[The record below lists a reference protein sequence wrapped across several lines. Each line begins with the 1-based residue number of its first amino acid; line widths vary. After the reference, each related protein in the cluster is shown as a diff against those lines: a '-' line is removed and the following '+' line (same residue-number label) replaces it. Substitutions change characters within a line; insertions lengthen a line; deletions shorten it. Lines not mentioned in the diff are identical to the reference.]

1 MNHPKFT
8 LRKLSIGLV
17 SLGAGVALSGTL
29 YPQNTVTVYAETPVT
44 ESTTLE
50 KNEEIDNTSSITRPI
65 AVEDP
70 KVVQAN
76 ENKEGEAVDSSSTL
90 DLPKSDEET
99 TSPEALTNENA
110 SESEV
115 KVAENTSSSEEK
127 ATEKEERAV
136 QYVEKE
142 VDDYSTNVE
151 KPNETVSST
160 VDKTPKELFT
170 VSRTA
175 EVGQDGVVTVT
186 TQIVPK
192 EIDKGAEIV
201 VLVDTSKKMDVEA
214 KKTAKANIVEL
225 VKKMTE
231 PNDVYNSRNSV
242 RVIGFNRKLSE
253 AQEVTSAN
261 VETTVEKLFT
271 DAEQNYNWGVDMQGA
286 IHEARR
292 ILESE
297 KSGKRK
303 HIVLLS
309 QGEST
314 FSYDLTDDVK
324 AAPKYKKIDEDK
336 VVHTNPLLPW
346 PFTFDVTVRRAN
358 LLDDAKSLI
367 SFLNKVGITRFDKAL
382 DDVSTIAGITK
393 LIGIIAKDPLDYINL
408 VDVDSSQLE
417 EKNFNY
423 EKQIGEGYHFRSFYE
438 RKVEPLT
445 FRNQIVSKIKHNLT
459 TELKKAELPTN
470 TLSYIAEKL
479 GLTNTSEKAIDLF
492 ANSLVDYIFY
502 GRKNIFNN
510 HNLSAQA
517 EAKIATK
524 NGIHVYAVDVTKD
537 KAGEE
542 KNKNKFDEYLKKM
555 SGDDKKF
562 LSVDENVAE
571 KFKDALTKVTLVDTI
586 ENDAEV
592 IGKLSHPKAKLTTP
606 SSSSSWLTSW
616 FSSSKAT
623 ITWNL
628 DKEDLIKAYQTNK
641 PLSLTYQLKY
651 KGKKNSNSQKLVS
664 TEISHEINDK
674 VGKKVYSSLKVSL
687 SHKTKKVSV
696 PVPIEPQ
703 VPDKPI
709 DMPKI
714 ENETPKGTP
723 EIPRQTEP
731 NVPETTLPMQPE
743 LPKETGKTGNNVE
756 PESPKPI
763 EDSTDDS
770 ANKPDSTIPKA
781 TDNIIIPD
789 TSRPMKP
796 ESTDEIDH
804 AKNNVEPETP
814 KLIEKPIDDSANK
827 PKLATPKATDNII
840 IPNPTLPMKPE
851 TAEETEKLGNN
862 VKPESPKPIEDT
874 DSSAGTPKLDI
885 PKVTDTPDLSRPMK
899 PETAEETEKLGNNVE
914 PESPKPIEDT
924 DSSAGTPK
932 LDIPKVTDTPDLS
945 RPMKPET
952 AEETEKL
959 GNNVE
964 PESPKPIEDTD
975 SSAGTPKL
983 DIPKVTDT
991 PDLSRP
997 MKPESTEEID
1007 KAENSDT
1014 PDSSKTIKDS
1024 DNSAPISTIKDKVN
1038 AETVANQVELAMN
1051 QKSRLSE
1058 NMEKVSSVNRSNEK
1072 SDTLPSTGQADSPI
1086 YTLTALSLLVG
1097 AQVLYRTKRKQ
1108 ESK

>member
-1 MNHPKFT
+1 MNYPKFT

-297 KSGKRK
+297 NSGKRK

-314 FSYDLTDDVK
+314 FSYDLTD
-324 AAPKYKKIDEDK
+324 AAKTETKYKTINEDK

-393 LIGIIAKDPLDYINL
+393 LIEIIAKNPLEYIDL
-408 VDVDSSQLE
+408 ADIDSSKLE
-417 EKNFNY
+417 EKSFNY
-423 EKQIGEGYHFRSFYE
+423 DKQIGEGYHFRSFYE
-438 RKVEPLT
+438 RKLEPL
-445 FRNQIVSKIKHNLT
+445 RVREEVIKKIKDN
-459 TELKKAELPTN
+459 LKKELDKAALPTN
-470 TLSYIAEKL
+470 TLSYIGKKL

-537 KAGEE
+537 KVGEE

-606 SSSSSWLTSW
+606 SSSYWLTSW
-616 FSSSKAT
+616 FSSSKTT

-641 PLSLTYQLKY
+641 PLSLTYQLQLKD
-651 KGKKNSNSQKLVS
+651 KKKKDSQKLVS
-664 TEISHEINDK
+664 TEISHAVN
-674 VGKKVYSSLKVSL
+674 GKEGTKTRSSLIVTL
-687 SHKTKKVSV
+687 NHKTKKVLV

-709 DMPKI
+709 DMPKV

-723 EIPRQTEP
+723 EIPMQEKP
-731 NVPETTLPMQPE
+731 NVPEATQPMKPIENDGVDKPELDIPKATDNIITPDSTLPMQPE
-743 LPKETGKTGNNVE
+743 LPKETGKPGNNVE

-763 EDSTDDS
+763 EKPTDDS
-770 ANKPDSTIPKA
+770 ANKPD
-781 TDNIIIPD
+781 
-789 TSRPMKP
+789 
-796 ESTDEIDH
+796 STDEIDH

-862 VKPESPKPIEDT
+862 VKPESP
-874 DSSAGTPKLDI
+874 
-885 PKVTDTPDLSRPMK
+885 
-899 PETAEETEKLGNNVE
+899 
-914 PESPKPIEDT
+914 
-924 DSSAGTPK
+924 
-932 LDIPKVTDTPDLS
+932 
-945 RPMKPET
+945 
-952 AEETEKL
+952 
-959 GNNVE
+959 
-964 PESPKPIEDTD
+964 
-975 SSAGTPKL
+975 
-983 DIPKVTDT
+983 
-991 PDLSRP
+991 
-997 MKPESTEEID
+997 
-1007 KAENSDT
+1007 
-1014 PDSSKTIKDS
+1014 
-1024 DNSAPISTIKDKVN
+1024 
-1038 AETVANQVELAMN
+1038 
-1051 QKSRLSE
+1051 
-1058 NMEKVSSVNRSNEK
+1058 
-1072 SDTLPSTGQADSPI
+1072 
-1086 YTLTALSLLVG
+1086 
-1097 AQVLYRTKRKQ
+1097 
-1108 ESK
+1108 

>member
-542 KNKNKFDEYLKKM
+542 KNRNKFDEYLKKM

-606 SSSSSWLTSW
+606 SSSSSSWLTSW

-945 RPMKPET
+945 RPMKPE
-952 AEETEKL
+952 
-959 GNNVE
+959 
-964 PESPKPIEDTD
+964 
-975 SSAGTPKL
+975 
-983 DIPKVTDT
+983 
-991 PDLSRP
+991 
-997 MKPESTEEID
+997 STEEID

>member
-29 YPQNTVTVYAETPVT
+29 YPQNTVTVYAETP
-44 ESTTLE
+44 TLE
-50 KNEEIDNTSSITRPI
+50 KTAETDSTSLIMPT
-65 AVEDP
+65 AVVEDS
-70 KVVQAN
+70 KFVQAN
-76 ENKEGEAVDSSSTL
+76 ENKEVEVADSSSTS
-90 DLPKSDEET
+90 DLPKSNEET
-99 TSPEALTNENA
+99 TSPEALTNKNA

-127 ATEKEERAV
+127 ATEKEEPAV
-136 QYVEKE
+136 RYEEKE

-151 KPNETVSST
+151 KPTETVSST

-201 VLVDTSKKMDVEA
+201 VLVDTSKKMDEEA
-214 KKTAKANIVEL
+214 KKTAKDNIVKL
-225 VKKMTE
+225 VKEMTA
-231 PNDVYNSRNSV
+231 PTNDYNSRNSV

-261 VETTVEKLFT
+261 VETTIEKLFT

-297 KSGKRK
+297 KSRKRK

-314 FSYDLTDDVK
+314 FSYDLTD
-324 AAPKYKKIDEDK
+324 AAKTETKYKTINEDK

-358 LLDDAKSLI
+358 LLKDAKSLI
-367 SFLNKVGITRFDKAL
+367 EFLNKLGITRFNEAL
-382 DDVSTIAGITK
+382 DGVSTIAGLTD
-393 LIGIIAKDPLDYINL
+393 LIGKFFRNPLDYIDL
-408 VDVDSSQLE
+408 ADIDSSKLE
-417 EKNFNY
+417 EQKFNY

-438 RKVEPLT
+438 RKLDPLP
-445 FRNQIVSKIKHNLT
+445 FKDDIVKKIKHNLK
-459 TELKKAELPTN
+459 TELDKAALPTN
-470 TLSYIAEKL
+470 TFSYIGKKI

-502 GRKNIFNN
+502 GRKNVFYN

-517 EAKIATK
+517 EAKIATEK
-524 NGIHVYAVDVTKD
+524 GIHFYAVDVTKND
-537 KAGEE
+537 EQ
-542 KNKNKFDEYLKKM
+542 KNKFDDYLKKM
-555 SGDDKKF
+555 SGDKSEF
-562 LSVDENVAE
+562 LNIDENVAE
-571 KFKDALTKVTLVDTI
+571 KFKDVLTKVSLVDSL
-586 ENDAEV
+586 ENDVEF
-592 IGKLSHPKAKLTTP
+592 AKKP
-606 SSSSSWLTSW
+606 DSSKVKITNGASGLWSL
-616 FSSSKAT
+616 FSSSKTT

-628 DKEDLIKAYQTNK
+628 DKEDLIKAYQTNQ
-641 PLSLTYQLKY
+641 PLSLTYQIQVKDD
-651 KGKKNSNSQKLVS
+651 KKKKTQKLMS
-664 TEISHEINDK
+664 TEISHAVN
-674 VGKKVYSSLKVSL
+674 GKEGTKTRSSLIVTL
-687 SHKTKKVSV
+687 NHETKKVLV
-696 PVPIEPQ
+696 PVSSEPKDT
-703 VPDKPI
+703 DKVVDKSTGISKVENMTPMVTPE
-709 DMPKI
+709 MPK
-714 ENETPKGTP
+714 
-723 EIPRQTEP
+723 QTEP
-731 NVPETTLPMQPE
+731 NVPDSTLPMQPE

-756 PESPKPI
+756 TESPKPIENSTDDSANKPDSTTPKTTDNIIIPNSTLPMKPETAEETEKTEINVEPASPKSIEKTTDDSANKSDSTIPKATDNIIIPNPTLPMKPDSTEETEKPGNNVEPESPKII

-781 TDNIIIPD
+781 TDNIIIPNS
-789 TSRPMKP
+789 TFPMKP
-796 ESTDEIDH
+796 ESPKEIG
-804 AKNNVEPETP
+804 
-814 KLIEKPIDDSANK
+814 
-827 PKLATPKATDNII
+827 
-840 IPNPTLPMKPE
+840 
-851 TAEETEKLGNN
+851 ETENS

-874 DSSAGTPKLDI
+874 DSSAGTQKLDI
-885 PKVTDTPDLSRPMK
+885 PKVM
-899 PETAEETEKLGNNVE
+899 
-914 PESPKPIEDT
+914 
-924 DSSAGTPK
+924 
-932 LDIPKVTDTPDLS
+932 
-945 RPMKPET
+945 
-952 AEETEKL
+952 
-959 GNNVE
+959 
-964 PESPKPIEDTD
+964 
-975 SSAGTPKL
+975 
-983 DIPKVTDT
+983 DT

-997 MKPESTEEID
+997 MKPESTEEIG

-1051 QKSRLSE
+1051 QKSRLSD
-1058 NMEKVSSVNRSNEK
+1058 NVEKVSSVNRSTEK
-1072 SDTLPSTGQADSPI
+1072 SRTLPSTGQADSPI
-1086 YTLTALSLLVG
+1086 YTLTSLSLLVG

>member
-1 MNHPKFT
+1 M
-8 LRKLSIGLV
+8 
-17 SLGAGVALSGTL
+17 
-29 YPQNTVTVYAETPVT
+29 
-44 ESTTLE
+44 
-50 KNEEIDNTSSITRPI
+50 

-297 KSGKRK
+297 NSGKRK

-314 FSYDLTDDVK
+314 FSYDLTD
-324 AAPKYKKIDEDK
+324 AAKTETKYKTINEDK

-393 LIGIIAKDPLDYINL
+393 LIEIIAKNPLEYIDL
-408 VDVDSSQLE
+408 ADIDSSKLE
-417 EKNFNY
+417 EKSFNY
-423 EKQIGEGYHFRSFYE
+423 DKQIGEGYHFRSFYE
-438 RKVEPLT
+438 RKLEPL
-445 FRNQIVSKIKHNLT
+445 RVREEVIKKIKDN
-459 TELKKAELPTN
+459 LKKELDKAALPTN
-470 TLSYIAEKL
+470 TLSYIGKKL

-492 ANSLVDYIFY
+492 ATSLVDYIFY

-517 EAKIATK
+517 EAKIATEK
-524 NGIHVYAVDVTKD
+524 GIHFYAVDVTKND
-537 KAGEE
+537 EQ
-542 KNKNKFDEYLKKM
+542 KNKFDEYLKKM

-571 KFKDALTKVTLVDTI
+571 KFKDVLTKVTLVDTI

-606 SSSSSWLTSW
+606 SSSSSFWPISW

-641 PLSLTYQLKY
+641 PLSLTYQLQLKD
-651 KGKKNSNSQKLVS
+651 KKKKDSQKLVS
-664 TEISHEINDK
+664 TEISHAVN
-674 VGKKVYSSLKVSL
+674 GKEGTKTRSSLIVTL
-687 SHKTKKVSV
+687 NHETKKVLV
-696 PVPIEPQ
+696 PVPIEPKDT
-703 VPDKPI
+703 DKVVDKSTGISKVENMTPMVTPE
-709 DMPKI
+709 MPK
-714 ENETPKGTP
+714 
-723 EIPRQTEP
+723 QTEP
-731 NVPETTLPMQPE
+731 NVPEATQPMKPIENDGVDKPELDIPKATDNIITPDSTLPMQPE
-743 LPKETGKTGNNVE
+743 SPKETGKPGKNVE

-945 RPMKPET
+945 RPMKPE
-952 AEETEKL
+952 
-959 GNNVE
+959 
-964 PESPKPIEDTD
+964 
-975 SSAGTPKL
+975 
-983 DIPKVTDT
+983 
-991 PDLSRP
+991 
-997 MKPESTEEID
+997 STEEID

>member
-44 ESTTLE
+44 ESTTVE

-142 VDDYSTNVE
+142 VDDYSTKVE
-151 KPNETVSST
+151 KPTETVAST
-160 VDKTPKELFT
+160 VDKTSKDLFT

-201 VLVDTSKKMDVEA
+201 VLVDTSKKMDAEA

-297 KSGKRK
+297 NSGKRK

-314 FSYDLTDDVK
+314 FSYDLTD
-324 AAPKYKKIDEDK
+324 AAKTETKYKTINEDK

-358 LLDDAKSLI
+358 LLKDAKSLI
-367 SFLNKVGITRFDKAL
+367 EFLNKLGITRFNEAL
-382 DDVSTIAGITK
+382 DGVSTVAGLTDF
-393 LIGIIAKDPLDYINL
+393 IGKFFRNPLDYIDL
-408 VDVDSSQLE
+408 ADIDSSKLE
-417 EKNFNY
+417 EQKFNY

-438 RKVEPLT
+438 RKLDPLP
-445 FRNQIVSKIKHNLT
+445 FKDAIVKKIKYN
-459 TELKKAELPTN
+459 LKKELDKAALPTN
-470 TLSYIAEKL
+470 TLSYIGKKI

-502 GRKNIFNN
+502 GRKNVFYN

-517 EAKIATK
+517 EAKIATEK
-524 NGIHVYAVDVTKD
+524 GIHFYAVDVTKD

-542 KNKNKFDEYLKKM
+542 KNKFDDYLKKM
-555 SGDDKKF
+555 SGDKGEF
-562 LSVDENVAE
+562 LNIDENVAE
-571 KFKDALTKVTLVDTI
+571 KFKDVLTKVSLVDSL
-586 ENDAEV
+586 ENDVEF
-592 IGKLSHPKAKLTTP
+592 AKKP
-606 SSSSSWLTSW
+606 D
-616 FSSSKAT
+616 SSKVKITNGTSSLLWSFFSNSKTT

-641 PLSLTYQLKY
+641 PLSLTYQLQH
-651 KGKKNSNSQKLVS
+651 KKNKKNKDSQELVR
-664 TEISHEINDK
+664 TEVRYSLNNDREK
-674 VGKKVYSSLKVSL
+674 TAKYSSLKVSL
-687 SHKTKKVSV
+687 NHKTKKVLV
-696 PVPIEPQ
+696 PVPIEPKDT
-703 VPDKPI
+703 DKVVGKSTGI
-709 DMPKI
+709 SKV
-714 ENETPKGTP
+714 ENMTPMVTP
-723 EIPRQTEP
+723 EIPKQTEP
-731 NVPETTLPMQPE
+731 NVPDSTLPMQPE

-756 PESPKPI
+756 TESPKPIENSTDDSANKPDSTTPKTTDNIIIPNSTLPMKPETAEETEKTETNVETESPKSIEKTTDDSANKSDSTEETEKPGNNVEPESPKII

-781 TDNIIIPD
+781 TDNIIIPNS
-789 TSRPMKP
+789 TFPMKP
-796 ESTDEIDH
+796 ESPEEIG
-804 AKNNVEPETP
+804 K
-814 KLIEKPIDDSANK
+814 
-827 PKLATPKATDNII
+827 
-840 IPNPTLPMKPE
+840 
-851 TAEETEKLGNN
+851 TENS

-874 DSSAGTPKLDI
+874 DSSAGTQKLDI
-885 PKVTDTPDLSRPMK
+885 PKVM
-899 PETAEETEKLGNNVE
+899 
-914 PESPKPIEDT
+914 
-924 DSSAGTPK
+924 
-932 LDIPKVTDTPDLS
+932 
-945 RPMKPET
+945 
-952 AEETEKL
+952 
-959 GNNVE
+959 
-964 PESPKPIEDTD
+964 
-975 SSAGTPKL
+975 
-983 DIPKVTDT
+983 DT

-997 MKPESTEEID
+997 MKPESTEEIG

-1051 QKSRLSE
+1051 QKSRLSD
-1058 NMEKVSSVNRSNEK
+1058 NVEKVSSVNRSTEK
-1072 SDTLPSTGQADSPI
+1072 SNSLPSTGQADSPI

>member
-29 YPQNTVTVYAETPVT
+29 YPQNTVTVYAETP
-44 ESTTLE
+44 TLE
-50 KNEEIDNTSSITRPI
+50 KTAETDSTSPI
-65 AVEDP
+65 MPTAAAEDP
-70 KVVQAN
+70 EVAQAN
-76 ENKEGEAVDSSSTL
+76 ENKEVEVADSSSTL
-90 DLPKSDEET
+90 DLPKSNEET

-127 ATEKEERAV
+127 ATEKEEPAV

-142 VDDYSTNVE
+142 VDDYSTKVE
-151 KPNETVSST
+151 KPTETVASI
-160 VDKTPKELFT
+160 VDKTSKELFT

-175 EVGQDGVVTVT
+175 EVDQEGVVTVT

-201 VLVDTSKKMDVEA
+201 VLVDTSKKMDEEA
-214 KKTAKANIVEL
+214 KRTAKDNIVKL
-225 VKKMTE
+225 VEKMTN
-231 PNDVYNSRNSV
+231 PDDVYNSRNSV

-253 AQEVTSAN
+253 AQEVTSTN
-261 VETTVEKLFT
+261 VAAMIEKLFT

-297 KSGKRK
+297 NSGKRK

-314 FSYDLTDDVK
+314 FSYDLSDDVK
-324 AAPKYKKIDEDK
+324 SKPTYKTIEENK

-358 LLDDAKSLI
+358 LLKDAKSLI
-367 SFLNKVGITRFDKAL
+367 DFLDKIGIKQFNKALEGTSAIEGITDFLGKF
-382 DDVSTIAGITK
+382 IK
-393 LIGIIAKDPLDYINL
+393 NPLEYIDL
-408 VDVDSSQLE
+408 ADIDSSKLE
-417 EKNFNY
+417 EKSFNY
-423 EKQIGEGYHFRSFYE
+423 DKQIGEGYHFRSFYE
-438 RKVEPLT
+438 RKLEPL
-445 FRNQIVSKIKHNLT
+445 RVREEVIKKIKDN
-459 TELKKAELPTN
+459 LKKELDKAALPTN
-470 TLSYIAEKL
+470 TLSYIGKKL

-492 ANSLVDYIFY
+492 ATSLVDYIFY

-517 EAKIATK
+517 EAKIATEK
-524 NGIHVYAVDVTKD
+524 GIHFYAVDVTKD

-542 KNKNKFDEYLKKM
+542 KNKFDDYLKKM
-555 SGDDKKF
+555 SGDKGAF

-571 KFKDALTKVTLVDTI
+571 KFKDVLTTVTLVDTI
-586 ENDAEV
+586 ENDVEI
-592 IGKLSHPKAKLTTP
+592 IGGLNHPKAKLTTP
-606 SSSSSWLTSW
+606 SSSYW
-616 FSSSKAT
+616 FSSLFFSSKKT
-623 ITWNL
+623 ITL
-628 DKEDLIKAYQTNK
+628 DLNKADLIKAYQTNE
-641 PLSLTYQLKY
+641 PISLTYQLKY
-651 KGKKNSNSQKLVS
+651 KSKKNSNSQKLVS
-664 TEISHEINDK
+664 TEISHAVN
-674 VGKKVYSSLKVSL
+674 GKEGTKTRSSLIVTL
-687 SHKTKKVSV
+687 NHKTKKVLV

-709 DMPKI
+709 DMPKV

-723 EIPRQTEP
+723 ETPMQEKP
-731 NVPETTLPMQPE
+731 NVPEATQPMKPIENDGVDKPELDIPKATDNIITPDSTLPMQPE
-743 LPKETGKTGNNVE
+743 SPKETGKPGNNVE

-763 EDSTDDS
+763 EKPTDDS
-770 ANKPDSTIPKA
+770 ANKPDST
-781 TDNIIIPD
+781 
-789 TSRPMKP
+789 
-796 ESTDEIDH
+796 DEINH
-804 AKNNVEPETP
+804 AKNNVEPESP

-862 VKPESPKPIEDT
+862 VK
-874 DSSAGTPKLDI
+874 
-885 PKVTDTPDLSRPMK
+885 
-899 PETAEETEKLGNNVE
+899 

>member
-1 MNHPKFT
+1 M
-8 LRKLSIGLV
+8 
-17 SLGAGVALSGTL
+17 
-29 YPQNTVTVYAETPVT
+29 
-44 ESTTLE
+44 
-50 KNEEIDNTSSITRPI
+50 
-65 AVEDP
+65 
-70 KVVQAN
+70 
-76 ENKEGEAVDSSSTL
+76 
-90 DLPKSDEET
+90 
-99 TSPEALTNENA
+99 
-110 SESEV
+110 

-127 ATEKEERAV
+127 ATEKEEPAV

-142 VDDYSTNVE
+142 VDDYSTKVE
-151 KPNETVSST
+151 KPTETVASI
-160 VDKTPKELFT
+160 VDKTSKELFT

-175 EVGQDGVVTVT
+175 EVDQEGVVTVT

-201 VLVDTSKKMDVEA
+201 VLVDTSKKMDEEA
-214 KKTAKANIVEL
+214 KRTAKDNIVKL
-225 VKKMTE
+225 VEKMTN
-231 PNDVYNSRNSV
+231 PDDVYNSRNSV

-253 AQEVTSAN
+253 AQEVTSTN
-261 VETTVEKLFT
+261 VAAMIEKLFT

-297 KSGKRK
+297 NSGKRK

-314 FSYDLTDDVK
+314 FSYDLSDDVK
-324 AAPKYKKIDEDK
+324 SKPTYKTIEENK

-358 LLDDAKSLI
+358 LLKDAKSLI
-367 SFLNKVGITRFDKAL
+367 DFLDKIGIKQFNKALEGTSAIEGITDFLGKF
-382 DDVSTIAGITK
+382 IK
-393 LIGIIAKDPLDYINL
+393 NPLEYIDL
-408 VDVDSSQLE
+408 ADIDSSKLE
-417 EKNFNY
+417 EKSFNY
-423 EKQIGEGYHFRSFYE
+423 DKQIGEGYHFRSFYE
-438 RKVEPLT
+438 RKLEPL
-445 FRNQIVSKIKHNLT
+445 RVREEVIKKIKDN
-459 TELKKAELPTN
+459 LKKELDKAALPTN
-470 TLSYIAEKL
+470 TLSYIGKKL

-492 ANSLVDYIFY
+492 ATSLVDYIFY

-517 EAKIATK
+517 EAKIATEK
-524 NGIHVYAVDVTKD
+524 GIHFYAVDVTKD

-542 KNKNKFDEYLKKM
+542 KNKFDDYLKKM
-555 SGDDKKF
+555 SGDKGAF

-571 KFKDALTKVTLVDTI
+571 KFKDVLTKVSLVDSL
-586 ENDAEV
+586 ENDVEF
-592 IGKLSHPKAKLTTP
+592 AKKP
-606 SSSSSWLTSW
+606 DSSKVKITNGASGLWSL
-616 FSSSKAT
+616 FSSSKTT

-641 PLSLTYQLKY
+641 PLSLTYQLQLKD
-651 KGKKNSNSQKLVS
+651 KKKKDSQKLVS
-664 TEISHEINDK
+664 TEISHAVNGNEGTK
-674 VGKKVYSSLKVSL
+674 TRSSLIVTL
-687 SHKTKKVSV
+687 NHKTKKVLV

-709 DMPKI
+709 DMPKV

-723 EIPRQTEP
+723 ETPMQEKP
-731 NVPETTLPMQPE
+731 NVPEATQPMKPIENDGVDKPELDIPKATDNIITPDSTLPMQPE
-743 LPKETGKTGNNVE
+743 LPKETGKPGNNVE

-763 EDSTDDS
+763 EKPTDDS
-770 ANKPDSTIPKA
+770 ANKPD
-781 TDNIIIPD
+781 
-789 TSRPMKP
+789 
-796 ESTDEIDH
+796 STDEIDH

-862 VKPESPKPIEDT
+862 VK
-874 DSSAGTPKLDI
+874 
-885 PKVTDTPDLSRPMK
+885 
-899 PETAEETEKLGNNVE
+899 

-1072 SDTLPSTGQADSPI
+1072 SHTLPSTGQADSPI

-1108 ESK
+1108 ESE

>member
-29 YPQNTVTVYAETPVT
+29 YPQNTVTVYAETP
-44 ESTTLE
+44 TLE
-50 KNEEIDNTSSITRPI
+50 KTAETDSASPI
-65 AVEDP
+65 MPTAAAEDA

-76 ENKEGEAVDSSSTL
+76 ENKEGEVVDSSSISA
-90 DLPKSDEET
+90 LPKSNAESA
-99 TSPEALTNENA
+99 SPEALTNENA
-110 SESEV
+110 SEPTGQ
-115 KVAENTSSSEEK
+115 VAENTSSSEGK
-127 ATEKEERAV
+127 ATEKEEPAV

-201 VLVDTSKKMDVEA
+201 VLVDTSKKMDGDA
-214 KKTAKANIVEL
+214 KKAAKDNIVEL

-261 VETTVEKLFT
+261 VETTIEKLFT

-297 KSGKRK
+297 NSGKRK

-314 FSYDLTDDVK
+314 FSYDLTD
-324 AAPKYKKIDEDK
+324 AAKTETKYKTINEDK

-358 LLDDAKSLI
+358 LLKDAKSLI
-367 SFLNKVGITRFDKAL
+367 EFLNKLGITRFNEAL
-382 DDVSTIAGITK
+382 DGVSTIAGLTD
-393 LIGIIAKDPLDYINL
+393 LIGKFFRNPLDYIDL
-408 VDVDSSQLE
+408 ADIDSSKLE
-417 EKNFNY
+417 EQKFNY

-438 RKVEPLT
+438 RKLDPLP
-445 FRNQIVSKIKHNLT
+445 FKDDIVKKIKHNLK
-459 TELKKAELPTN
+459 TELDKAALPTN
-470 TLSYIAEKL
+470 TFSYIGKKI

-502 GRKNIFNN
+502 GRKNVFYN

-517 EAKIATK
+517 EAKIATEK
-524 NGIHVYAVDVTKD
+524 GIHFYAVDV
-537 KAGEE
+537 A
-542 KNKNKFDEYLKKM
+542 KNDEQKNKFDDYLKKM
-555 SGDDKKF
+555 SGDKGEF
-562 LSVDENVAE
+562 LNIDENVAE
-571 KFKDALTKVTLVDTI
+571 KFKDVLTKVTLVDTI
-586 ENDAEV
+586 ENDVEI
-592 IGKLSHPKAKLTTP
+592 IGGLNHPKAKLTTP
-606 SSSSSWLTSW
+606 SSSSWFSLL
-616 FSSSKAT
+616 FSSSKKT
-623 ITWNL
+623 ITL
-628 DKEDLIKAYQTNK
+628 DLNKADLIKAYQTNE
-641 PLSLTYQLKY
+641 PISLTYQLKY

-664 TEISHEINDK
+664 TEISHTINDK
-674 VGKKVYSSLKVSL
+674 NKEKKYSSKITLN
-687 SHKTKKVSV
+687 HETKKVLV
-696 PVPIEPQ
+696 PVSSEPKDT
-703 VPDKPI
+703 DKVVDKSTGISKVENMTPMVTPE
-709 DMPKI
+709 MPK
-714 ENETPKGTP
+714 
-723 EIPRQTEP
+723 QTEP
-731 NVPETTLPMQPE
+731 NVPDSTLPMQPE

-756 PESPKPI
+756 TESPKPI
-763 EDSTDDS
+763 ENSTDDS
-770 ANKPDSTIPKA
+770 ANKPDSTI
-781 TDNIIIPD
+781 
-789 TSRPMKP
+789 
-796 ESTDEIDH
+796 
-804 AKNNVEPETP
+804 
-814 KLIEKPIDDSANK
+814 
-827 PKLATPKATDNII
+827 PKATDNII

-851 TAEETEKLGNN
+851 TAEETEKPGNNVEAESPKIIEDSTDDSANKPELATPKTTDNIIIPNSTFPMKPESTEEIGETENN
-862 VKPESPKPIEDT
+862 VKPELSKPIEDT
-874 DSSAGTPKLDI
+874 DSSAGTQKLDI
-885 PKVTDTPDLSRPMK
+885 PKVM
-899 PETAEETEKLGNNVE
+899 
-914 PESPKPIEDT
+914 
-924 DSSAGTPK
+924 
-932 LDIPKVTDTPDLS
+932 
-945 RPMKPET
+945 
-952 AEETEKL
+952 
-959 GNNVE
+959 
-964 PESPKPIEDTD
+964 
-975 SSAGTPKL
+975 
-983 DIPKVTDT
+983 DT

-997 MKPESTEEID
+997 MKPESTEEIG

-1024 DNSAPISTIKDKVN
+1024 DSSAPISTIKDKVN

-1058 NMEKVSSVNRSNEK
+1058 NVEKVSSANRSNEK
-1072 SDTLPSTGQADSPI
+1072 SNSLPSTGQAGSPI

>member
-1 MNHPKFT
+1 MPT
-8 LRKLSIGLV
+8 
-17 SLGAGVALSGTL
+17 AA
-29 YPQNTVTVYAETPVT
+29 A
-44 ESTTLE
+44 
-50 KNEEIDNTSSITRPI
+50 
-65 AVEDP
+65 EDP
-70 KVVQAN
+70 EVAQAN

-606 SSSSSWLTSW
+606 SSSSWLTSW

-862 VKPESPKPIEDT
+862 VKPESPKPIEKPID
-874 DSSAGTPKLDI
+874 DSANKPKLATPKATDNIII
-885 PKVTDTPDLSRPMK
+885 PNPTLPMK
-899 PETAEETEKLGNNVE
+899 PETAEEPEKLGNNVK

-1058 NMEKVSSVNRSNEK
+1058 NMEKVSSVNRSNKK

>member
-1 MNHPKFT
+1 M
-8 LRKLSIGLV
+8 
-17 SLGAGVALSGTL
+17 
-29 YPQNTVTVYAETPVT
+29 
-44 ESTTLE
+44 
-50 KNEEIDNTSSITRPI
+50 
-65 AVEDP
+65 
-70 KVVQAN
+70 
-76 ENKEGEAVDSSSTL
+76 
-90 DLPKSDEET
+90 
-99 TSPEALTNENA
+99 
-110 SESEV
+110 

-127 ATEKEERAV
+127 ATEKEEPAV

-142 VDDYSTNVE
+142 VDDYSTKVE
-151 KPNETVSST
+151 KPTETVASI
-160 VDKTPKELFT
+160 VDKTSKELFT

-175 EVGQDGVVTVT
+175 EVDQEGVVTVT

-201 VLVDTSKKMDVEA
+201 VLVDTSKKMDEEA
-214 KKTAKANIVEL
+214 KRAAKDNIVKL
-225 VKKMTE
+225 VEKMTN
-231 PNDVYNSRNSV
+231 PDDVYNSRNSV

-253 AQEVTSAN
+253 AQEVTSTN
-261 VETTVEKLFT
+261 VAAMIEKLFT

-314 FSYDLTDDVK
+314 FSYDLSDDVK
-324 AAPKYKKIDEDK
+324 SKPTYKTIEENK

-358 LLDDAKSLI
+358 LLKDAKSLI
-367 SFLNKVGITRFDKAL
+367 DFLDKIGIKQFNKALEGTSAIEGITDLLGKFIKN
-382 DDVSTIAGITK
+382 
-393 LIGIIAKDPLDYINL
+393 PLEYIDL
-408 VDVDSSQLE
+408 ADIDSSKLE
-417 EKNFNY
+417 EKSFNY
-423 EKQIGEGYHFRSFYE
+423 DKQIGEGYHFRSFYE
-438 RKVEPLT
+438 RKLEPL
-445 FRNQIVSKIKHNLT
+445 RVREEVIKKIKDN
-459 TELKKAELPTN
+459 LKKELDKAALPTN
-470 TLSYIAEKL
+470 TLSYIGKKL

-492 ANSLVDYIFY
+492 ATSLVDYIFY

-517 EAKIATK
+517 EAKIATEK
-524 NGIHVYAVDVTKD
+524 GIHFYAVDVTKD

-542 KNKNKFDEYLKKM
+542 KNKFDDYLKKM
-555 SGDDKKF
+555 SGDKGAF

-571 KFKDALTKVTLVDTI
+571 KFKDVLTKVTLVDTLKNDVELVKKP
-586 ENDAEV
+586 EN
-592 IGKLSHPKAKLTTP
+592 PKVTVANTYSL
-606 SSSSSWLTSW
+606 
-616 FSSSKAT
+616 FSLFSNPDKT
-623 ITWNL
+623 ITWRL
-628 DKEDLIKAYQTNK
+628 DKDELMNAYRTNK
-641 PLSLTYQLKY
+641 PLSLTYQLQH
-651 KGKKNSNSQKLVS
+651 KKNKKNKKNKGSQELVR
-664 TEISHEINDK
+664 TEVRYSLNNDREK
-674 VGKKVYSSLKVSL
+674 TEKYSSLKVSL
-687 SHKTKKVSV
+687 NHETKKVLV
-696 PVPIEPQ
+696 PVPIEPKDT
-703 VPDKPI
+703 DKVVDKSTGISKVENMTPMVTPE
-709 DMPKI
+709 MPK
-714 ENETPKGTP
+714 
-723 EIPRQTEP
+723 QTEP

-945 RPMKPET
+945 RPMKPE
-952 AEETEKL
+952 
-959 GNNVE
+959 
-964 PESPKPIEDTD
+964 
-975 SSAGTPKL
+975 
-983 DIPKVTDT
+983 
-991 PDLSRP
+991 
-997 MKPESTEEID
+997 STEEID

>member
-1 MNHPKFT
+1 M
-8 LRKLSIGLV
+8 
-17 SLGAGVALSGTL
+17 
-29 YPQNTVTVYAETPVT
+29 AE
-44 ESTTLE
+44 
-50 KNEEIDNTSSITRPI
+50 
-65 AVEDP
+65 
-70 KVVQAN
+70 
-76 ENKEGEAVDSSSTL
+76 SSSTS
-90 DLPKSDEET
+90 DLPKSNAESA
-99 TSPEALTNENA
+99 SPEALTNENA
-110 SESEV
+110 SEPTGQ
-115 KVAENTSSSEEK
+115 VAENTSSSEGK
-127 ATEKEERAV
+127 ATEKEEPAV

-201 VLVDTSKKMDVEA
+201 VLVDTSKKMDEEA
-214 KKTAKANIVEL
+214 KKTAKDNIIKLVE
-225 VKKMTE
+225 KMTD
-231 PNDVYNSRNSV
+231 PTNDHNSRNSV

-253 AQEVTSAN
+253 SKEVNKTN
-261 VETTVEKLFT
+261 VKDTIDNLFSN
-271 DAEQNYNWGVDMQGA
+271 AEQNYNWGVDMQGA

-314 FSYDLTDDVK
+314 FSYDLTD
-324 AAPKYKKIDEDK
+324 AAKTETKYKTINEDK

-358 LLDDAKSLI
+358 LLDDAQSLI
-367 SFLNKVGITRFDKAL
+367 NFLDKIGITRFNKAL
-382 DDVSTIAGITK
+382 DGVSTVAGLTK
-393 LIGIIAKDPLDYINL
+393 ILGAFVKNPLDYIDL
-408 VDVDSSQLE
+408 ADVDSSKLG

-423 EKQIGEGYHFRSFYE
+423 DKQIGEGYHFRSFYE
-438 RKVEPLT
+438 RKLEPLT
-445 FRNQIVSKIKHNLT
+445 FRDQIVQKIKHNLK
-459 TELKKAELPTN
+459 TELDKAKLPTN
-470 TLSYIAEKL
+470 TLSYIGKKL

-502 GRKNIFNN
+502 GRKNVFYN

-517 EAKIATK
+517 EAKIATEK
-524 NGIHVYAVDVTKD
+524 GIHFYAVDVTKND
-537 KAGEE
+537 EQ
-542 KNKNKFDEYLKKM
+542 KNKFDDYLKKM
-555 SGDDKKF
+555 SGDKGEF
-562 LSVDENVAE
+562 LNIDENVAE
-571 KFKDALTKVTLVDTI
+571 KFKDVLTKVSLVDSL
-586 ENDAEV
+586 ENDVEF
-592 IGKLSHPKAKLTTP
+592 AKKP
-606 SSSSSWLTSW
+606 D
-616 FSSSKAT
+616 SSKVKITNGTSGSLWSFFSNSKTT

-641 PLSLTYQLKY
+641 PLSLTYQLQH
-651 KGKKNSNSQKLVS
+651 KKNKKNKDSQELVR
-664 TEISHEINDK
+664 TEVRYSLNNDREK
-674 VGKKVYSSLKVSL
+674 TAKYSSLKVSL
-687 SHKTKKVSV
+687 NHKTKKVLV
-696 PVPIEPQ
+696 PVPIEPKDT
-703 VPDKPI
+703 DKVVDKSTGI
-709 DMPKI
+709 SKV
-714 ENETPKGTP
+714 ENMTPMVTP
-723 EIPRQTEP
+723 EIPKQTEP
-731 NVPETTLPMQPE
+731 NVPDSTLPMQPE
-743 LPKETGKTGNNVE
+743 LPKETGKPGNNVE
-756 PESPKPI
+756 TESPKII

-781 TDNIIIPD
+781 TDNIIIPNP
-789 TSRPMKP
+789 TLPMKP
-796 ESTDEIDH
+796 DSTEETE
-804 AKNNVEPETP
+804 KPGNNVETESP
-814 KLIEKPIDDSANK
+814 KIIEDSTDDSANK
-827 PKLATPKATDNII
+827 PDSTIPKATDNII
-840 IPNPTLPMKPE
+840 IPNSTFPMKPE
-851 TAEETEKLGNN
+851 SPEEIGKTENS

-874 DSSAGTPKLDI
+874 DSSAGTQKLDI
-885 PKVTDTPDLSRPMK
+885 PKVM
-899 PETAEETEKLGNNVE
+899 
-914 PESPKPIEDT
+914 
-924 DSSAGTPK
+924 
-932 LDIPKVTDTPDLS
+932 
-945 RPMKPET
+945 
-952 AEETEKL
+952 
-959 GNNVE
+959 
-964 PESPKPIEDTD
+964 
-975 SSAGTPKL
+975 
-983 DIPKVTDT
+983 DT

-997 MKPESTEEID
+997 MKPESTEEIG

-1072 SDTLPSTGQADSPI
+1072 SRTLPSTGQADSPI

>member
-1 MNHPKFT
+1 
-8 LRKLSIGLV
+8 
-17 SLGAGVALSGTL
+17 
-29 YPQNTVTVYAETPVT
+29 
-44 ESTTLE
+44 
-50 KNEEIDNTSSITRPI
+50 
-65 AVEDP
+65 
-70 KVVQAN
+70 
-76 ENKEGEAVDSSSTL
+76 
-90 DLPKSDEET
+90 
-99 TSPEALTNENA
+99 
-110 SESEV
+110 
-115 KVAENTSSSEEK
+115 
-127 ATEKEERAV
+127 
-136 QYVEKE
+136 
-142 VDDYSTNVE
+142 
-151 KPNETVSST
+151 
-160 VDKTPKELFT
+160 
-170 VSRTA
+170 
-175 EVGQDGVVTVT
+175 
-186 TQIVPK
+186 
-192 EIDKGAEIV
+192 
-201 VLVDTSKKMDVEA
+201 
-214 KKTAKANIVEL
+214 
-225 VKKMTE
+225 
-231 PNDVYNSRNSV
+231 
-242 RVIGFNRKLSE
+242 
-253 AQEVTSAN
+253 
-261 VETTVEKLFT
+261 
-271 DAEQNYNWGVDMQGA
+271 MQGA

-297 KSGKRK
+297 NSGKRK

-314 FSYDLTDDVK
+314 FSYDLSDDVK
-324 AAPKYKKIDEDK
+324 SKPTYKTIEENK

-423 EKQIGEGYHFRSFYE
+423 EKQIGEGYHFCSFYE

-571 KFKDALTKVTLVDTI
+571 KFKDVLTKVTLVDTLEDNVEI
-586 ENDAEV
+586 VKEPKDPKVSIKKNSSTFW
-592 IGKLSHPKAKLTTP
+592 LSWIT
-606 SSSSSWLTSW
+606 
-616 FSSSKAT
+616 SSKTT

-628 DKEDLIKAYQTNK
+628 DKEDLIKVYQTNQ
-641 PLSLTYQLKY
+641 PLSLTYQLQLKD
-651 KGKKNSNSQKLVS
+651 KKKKDSQKLVS

-687 SHKTKKVSV
+687 NHKTKKVSV

-709 DMPKI
+709 DMPKV

-723 EIPRQTEP
+723 ETPMQEKP
-731 NVPETTLPMQPE
+731 NVPEATLPMQPE
-743 LPKETGKTGNNVE
+743 SPKETGKPGNNVE
-756 PESPKPI
+756 PESLKPI

-789 TSRPMKP
+789 TSRPMQP
-796 ESTDEIDH
+796 ESTDEIDY
-804 AKNNVEPETP
+804 AKNNVEPESP
-814 KLIEKPIDDSANK
+814 KL
-827 PKLATPKATDNII
+827 
-840 IPNPTLPMKPE
+840 
-851 TAEETEKLGNN
+851 
-862 VKPESPKPIEDT
+862 IEDT
-874 DSSAGTPKLDI
+874 DSSAGTQ
-885 PKVTDTPDLSRPMK
+885 
-899 PETAEETEKLGNNVE
+899 
-914 PESPKPIEDT
+914 
-924 DSSAGTPK
+924 
-932 LDIPKVTDTPDLS
+932 
-945 RPMKPET
+945 
-952 AEETEKL
+952 
-959 GNNVE
+959 
-964 PESPKPIEDTD
+964 
-975 SSAGTPKL
+975 KL

-1072 SDTLPSTGQADSPI
+1072 SHTLPSTGQADSPI

-1108 ESK
+1108 ESE

>member
-44 ESTTLE
+44 ESTTVE

-70 KVVQAN
+70 KVVQVN

-115 KVAENTSSSEEK
+115 KVAENTSSSEGK
-127 ATEKEERAV
+127 ATEKEEPAV

-201 VLVDTSKKMDVEA
+201 VLVDTSKKMDRDA
-214 KKTAKANIVEL
+214 KKAAKANIVEL

-261 VETTVEKLFT
+261 VETTIEKLFT

-297 KSGKRK
+297 NSGKRK

-314 FSYDLTDDVK
+314 FSYDLTD
-324 AAPKYKKIDEDK
+324 AAKTETKYKTINEDK

-358 LLDDAKSLI
+358 LLKDAKSLI
-367 SFLNKVGITRFDKAL
+367 EFLNKLGITRFNEAL
-382 DDVSTIAGITK
+382 DGVSTVAGLTDF
-393 LIGIIAKDPLDYINL
+393 IGKFFRNPLDYIDL
-408 VDVDSSQLE
+408 ADIDSSKLE
-417 EKNFNY
+417 EQKFNY

-438 RKVEPLT
+438 RKLDPLP
-445 FRNQIVSKIKHNLT
+445 FKDAIVKKIKYN
-459 TELKKAELPTN
+459 LKKELDKAALPTN
-470 TLSYIAEKL
+470 TLSYIGKKI

-502 GRKNIFNN
+502 GRKNVFYN

-517 EAKIATK
+517 EAKIATEK
-524 NGIHVYAVDVTKD
+524 GIHFYAVDVTKD

-542 KNKNKFDEYLKKM
+542 KNKFDDYLKKM
-555 SGDDKKF
+555 SGDKGEF

-571 KFKDALTKVTLVDTI
+571 KFKDVLTKVTLVDTI
-586 ENDAEV
+586 ENDAEI
-592 IGKLSHPKAKLTTP
+592 IGELSHPKAKLTTP
-606 SSSSSWLTSW
+606 SPSSFWLTSL
-616 FSSSKAT
+616 FSSSKTT
-623 ITWNL
+623 ITL
-628 DKEDLIKAYQTNK
+628 DLNKADLIEAYQTNK
-641 PLSLTYQLKY
+641 PISLTYQLKY
-651 KGKKNSNSQKLVS
+651 KGKKNRNSQKLVS
-664 TEISHEINDK
+664 TEISHTINDK
-674 VGKKVYSSLKVSL
+674 NKEKKYSSKITLN
-687 SHKTKKVSV
+687 HETKKVLV
-696 PVPIEPQ
+696 PVPIEPKDT
-703 VPDKPI
+703 DKVVDKSTGI
-709 DMPKI
+709 SKV
-714 ENETPKGTP
+714 ENMTPMVTP
-723 EIPRQTEP
+723 EIPKQTEP
-731 NVPETTLPMQPE
+731 N
-743 LPKETGKTGNNVE
+743 
-756 PESPKPI
+756 I
-763 EDSTDDS
+763 
-770 ANKPDSTIPKA
+770 PDSIIPKA
-781 TDNIIIPD
+781 TDNIIIPNS
-789 TSRPMKP
+789 TFPMKP
-796 ESTDEIDH
+796 DSTEEIG
-804 AKNNVEPETP
+804 K
-814 KLIEKPIDDSANK
+814 
-827 PKLATPKATDNII
+827 
-840 IPNPTLPMKPE
+840 
-851 TAEETEKLGNN
+851 TENS

-874 DSSAGTPKLDI
+874 ASSAGTQKLDI
-885 PKVTDTPDLSRPMK
+885 PKVM
-899 PETAEETEKLGNNVE
+899 
-914 PESPKPIEDT
+914 
-924 DSSAGTPK
+924 
-932 LDIPKVTDTPDLS
+932 
-945 RPMKPET
+945 
-952 AEETEKL
+952 
-959 GNNVE
+959 
-964 PESPKPIEDTD
+964 
-975 SSAGTPKL
+975 
-983 DIPKVTDT
+983 DT

-997 MKPESTEEID
+997 MKPESTEEIG

-1072 SDTLPSTGQADSPI
+1072 SRTLPSTGQADSPI

>member
-29 YPQNTVTVYAETPVT
+29 YPQNTVTVYAETP
-44 ESTTLE
+44 TLE
-50 KNEEIDNTSSITRPI
+50 KTAETDSTSLIRST
-65 AVEDP
+65 AVVEDP
-70 KVVQAN
+70 EVAQAN
-76 ENKEGEAVDSSSTL
+76 ENKEVEVADSSSTL
-90 DLPKSDEET
+90 DLPKSNEET
-99 TSPEALTNENA
+99 TSPEALTNEKA

-127 ATEKEERAV
+127 ATEKEEPAV
-136 QYVEKE
+136 RYEEKE
-142 VDDYSTNVE
+142 VDDYSTKVE
-151 KPNETVSST
+151 KTTETVAST
-160 VDKTPKELFT
+160 VDKTSKELFT

-175 EVGQDGVVTVT
+175 EVDQEGVVTVT

-201 VLVDTSKKMDVEA
+201 VLVDTSKKMDEEA
-214 KKTAKANIVEL
+214 KKTAKDNIIKLVE
-225 VKKMTE
+225 KMTD
-231 PNDVYNSRNSV
+231 PTNAHNSRNSV

-253 AQEVTSAN
+253 AQEVTSTN
-261 VETTVEKLFT
+261 VAAMIEKLFT

-297 KSGKRK
+297 NSGKRK

-314 FSYDLTDDVK
+314 FSYDLSDDVK
-324 AAPKYKKIDEDK
+324 SKPTYKTIEENK

-358 LLDDAKSLI
+358 LLKDAKSLI
-367 SFLNKVGITRFDKAL
+367 DFLDKIGIKQFNKALEGTSAIEGITDFLGKF
-382 DDVSTIAGITK
+382 IK
-393 LIGIIAKDPLDYINL
+393 NPLEYIDL
-408 VDVDSSQLE
+408 ADIDSSKLE
-417 EKNFNY
+417 EKSFNY
-423 EKQIGEGYHFRSFYE
+423 DKQIGEGYHFRSFYE
-438 RKVEPLT
+438 RKLEPL
-445 FRNQIVSKIKHNLT
+445 RVREEVIKKIKDN
-459 TELKKAELPTN
+459 LKKELDKAALPTN
-470 TLSYIAEKL
+470 TLSYIGKKL

-492 ANSLVDYIFY
+492 ATSLVDYIFY

-517 EAKIATK
+517 EAKIATEK
-524 NGIHVYAVDVTKD
+524 GIHFYAVDVTKD

-542 KNKNKFDEYLKKM
+542 KNKFDDYLKKM
-555 SGDDKKF
+555 SGDKGAF

-571 KFKDALTKVTLVDTI
+571 KFKDVLTKVSLVDSL
-586 ENDAEV
+586 ENDVEF
-592 IGKLSHPKAKLTTP
+592 AKKP
-606 SSSSSWLTSW
+606 DSSKVKITNGASGLWSL
-616 FSSSKAT
+616 FSSSKTT

-641 PLSLTYQLKY
+641 PLSLTYQLQLKD
-651 KGKKNSNSQKLVS
+651 KKKKDSQKLVS
-664 TEISHEINDK
+664 TEISHAVNGNEGTK
-674 VGKKVYSSLKVSL
+674 TRSSLIVTL
-687 SHKTKKVSV
+687 NHKTKKVLV

-709 DMPKI
+709 DMPKV

-723 EIPRQTEP
+723 ETPMQEKP
-731 NVPETTLPMQPE
+731 NVPEATQPMKPIENDGVDKPELDIPKATDNIITPDSTLPMQPE
-743 LPKETGKTGNNVE
+743 LPKETGKPGNNVE

-763 EDSTDDS
+763 EKPTDDS
-770 ANKPDSTIPKA
+770 ANKPD
-781 TDNIIIPD
+781 
-789 TSRPMKP
+789 
-796 ESTDEIDH
+796 STDEIDH

-862 VKPESPKPIEDT
+862 VK
-874 DSSAGTPKLDI
+874 
-885 PKVTDTPDLSRPMK
+885 
-899 PETAEETEKLGNNVE
+899 

>member
-29 YPQNTVTVYAETPVT
+29 YPQNTVTVYAETP
-44 ESTTLE
+44 TLE
-50 KNEEIDNTSSITRPI
+50 KTAETDSTSLIRST
-65 AVEDP
+65 AVVEDP
-70 KVVQAN
+70 EVAQAN
-76 ENKEGEAVDSSSTL
+76 ENKEVEVADSSSTL
-90 DLPKSDEET
+90 DLPKSNEET
-99 TSPEALTNENA
+99 TSPEALTNEKA

-127 ATEKEERAV
+127 ATEKEEPAV
-136 QYVEKE
+136 RYEEKE
-142 VDDYSTNVE
+142 VDDYSTKVE
-151 KPNETVSST
+151 KTTETVAST
-160 VDKTPKELFT
+160 VDKTSKELFT

-175 EVGQDGVVTVT
+175 EVDQEGVVTVT

-201 VLVDTSKKMDVEA
+201 VLVDTSKKMDEEA
-214 KKTAKANIVEL
+214 KKTAKDNIIKLVE
-225 VKKMTE
+225 KMTD
-231 PNDVYNSRNSV
+231 PTNAHNSRNSV

-261 VETTVEKLFT
+261 VETTIEKLFT

-297 KSGKRK
+297 NSGKRK

-606 SSSSSWLTSW
+606 SSSSSSWLTSW

-743 LPKETGKTGNNVE
+743 SPKETGKPGNNVE

-763 EDSTDDS
+763 EKPTDDS
-770 ANKPDSTIPKA
+770 ANKPD
-781 TDNIIIPD
+781 
-789 TSRPMKP
+789 
-796 ESTDEIDH
+796 STDEIDH
-804 AKNNVEPETP
+804 AKNNVEPESP

-899 PETAEETEKLGNNVE
+899 PETAEETEK
-914 PESPKPIEDT
+914 
-924 DSSAGTPK
+924 
-932 LDIPKVTDTPDLS
+932 
-945 RPMKPET
+945 
-952 AEETEKL
+952 
-959 GNNVE
+959 
-964 PESPKPIEDTD
+964 
-975 SSAGTPKL
+975 
-983 DIPKVTDT
+983 
-991 PDLSRP
+991 
-997 MKPESTEEID
+997 
-1007 KAENSDT
+1007 
-1014 PDSSKTIKDS
+1014 
-1024 DNSAPISTIKDKVN
+1024 
-1038 AETVANQVELAMN
+1038 
-1051 QKSRLSE
+1051 
-1058 NMEKVSSVNRSNEK
+1058 
-1072 SDTLPSTGQADSPI
+1072 
-1086 YTLTALSLLVG
+1086 
-1097 AQVLYRTKRKQ
+1097 
-1108 ESK
+1108 

>member
-606 SSSSSWLTSW
+606 SSSSSSWLTSW

-945 RPMKPET
+945 RPMKPE
-952 AEETEKL
+952 
-959 GNNVE
+959 
-964 PESPKPIEDTD
+964 
-975 SSAGTPKL
+975 
-983 DIPKVTDT
+983 
-991 PDLSRP
+991 
-997 MKPESTEEID
+997 STEEID

>member
-542 KNKNKFDEYLKKM
+542 KNRNKFDEYLKKM

-606 SSSSSWLTSW
+606 SSSSSSWLTSW

-899 PETAEETEKLGNNVE
+899 PE
-914 PESPKPIEDT
+914 
-924 DSSAGTPK
+924 
-932 LDIPKVTDTPDLS
+932 
-945 RPMKPET
+945 
-952 AEETEKL
+952 
-959 GNNVE
+959 
-964 PESPKPIEDTD
+964 
-975 SSAGTPKL
+975 
-983 DIPKVTDT
+983 
-991 PDLSRP
+991 
-997 MKPESTEEID
+997 STEEID

>member
-99 TSPEALTNENA
+99 TFPEALTNENA

-201 VLVDTSKKMDVEA
+201 VLVDTSKKMDEEA
-214 KKTAKANIVEL
+214 KKTAKDNIIKLVE
-225 VKKMTE
+225 KMTDST
-231 PNDVYNSRNSV
+231 NAHNSRNSV

-253 AQEVTSAN
+253 SKEVNKTN
-261 VETTVEKLFT
+261 VTDTIDNLFYN
-271 DAEQNYNWGVDMQGA
+271 AEQNYNWGVDMQGA

-297 KSGKRK
+297 NSGKRK

-324 AAPKYKKIDEDK
+324 SKPTYKTIEENK

-571 KFKDALTKVTLVDTI
+571 KFKDVLTKVTLVDTLEDNVEI
-586 ENDAEV
+586 VKEPKDPKVSIKKNSSTFW
-592 IGKLSHPKAKLTTP
+592 LSWIT
-606 SSSSSWLTSW
+606 
-616 FSSSKAT
+616 SSKTT

-628 DKEDLIKAYQTNK
+628 DKEDLIKAYQTNQ
-641 PLSLTYQLKY
+641 PLSLSYQLQLKD
-651 KGKKNSNSQKLVS
+651 KKKKDSQELVR
-664 TEISHEINDK
+664 TEVRYSLNNDREK
-674 VGKKVYSSLKVSL
+674 TAKYSSLKVSL
-687 SHKTKKVSV
+687 NHKTKKVSV

-709 DMPKI
+709 DMPKV

-723 EIPRQTEP
+723 ETPMQEKP
-731 NVPETTLPMQPE
+731 NVPEATLPMQPE

-781 TDNIIIPD
+781 TDDIIIPD

-885 PKVTDTPDLSRPMK
+885 PKVTDTPDLSP
-899 PETAEETEKLGNNVE
+899 
-914 PESPKPIEDT
+914 
-924 DSSAGTPK
+924 
-932 LDIPKVTDTPDLS
+932 
-945 RPMKPET
+945 
-952 AEETEKL
+952 
-959 GNNVE
+959 
-964 PESPKPIEDTD
+964 
-975 SSAGTPKL
+975 
-983 DIPKVTDT
+983 
-991 PDLSRP
+991 P

>member
-29 YPQNTVTVYAETPVT
+29 YPQNTVTVYAETPI
-44 ESTTLE
+44 LE
-50 KNEEIDNTSSITRPI
+50 KTAETDSTSPI
-65 AVEDP
+65 MPTAVVEDS

-76 ENKEGEAVDSSSTL
+76 ENKEGEVADSSSTS
-90 DLPKSDEET
+90 DLPKSNEET
-99 TSPEALTNENA
+99 TSPEALTNKNA

-127 ATEKEERAV
+127 ATEKEEPAV
-136 QYVEKE
+136 RYEEKE

-151 KPNETVSST
+151 KPTETVSST

-175 EVGQDGVVTVT
+175 EVDQEGVVTVT

-201 VLVDTSKKMDVEA
+201 VLVDTSKKMDEGA
-214 KKTAKANIVEL
+214 KKTAKDNIVKL
-225 VKKMTE
+225 VKEMTA
-231 PNDVYNSRNSV
+231 PTNDYNSRNSV

-253 AQEVTSAN
+253 AQEVNSTN

-292 ILESE
+292 ILEGE
-297 KSGKRK
+297 NSGKRK

-314 FSYDLTDDVK
+314 FSYDLSDEVK
-324 AAPKYKKIDEDK
+324 SKPTYKNIKEDK

-358 LLDDAKSLI
+358 LLKDAKSLI
-367 SFLNKVGITRFDKAL
+367 EFLNKLGITRFNEAL
-382 DDVSTIAGITK
+382 DGVSTVAGLTDF
-393 LIGIIAKDPLDYINL
+393 IGKFFRNPLDYIDL
-408 VDVDSSQLE
+408 ADIDSSKLE
-417 EKNFNY
+417 EQKFNY

-438 RKVEPLT
+438 RKLDPLP
-445 FRNQIVSKIKHNLT
+445 FKDDIVKKIKHNLK
-459 TELKKAELPTN
+459 TELDKAALPTN
-470 TLSYIAEKL
+470 TLSYIGKKL
-479 GLTNTSEKAIDLF
+479 GLTDTSEKAIDLF
-492 ANSLVDYIFY
+492 ATSLVDYIFY
-502 GRKNIFNN
+502 GRKNVFYN

-517 EAKIATK
+517 EAKIATEK
-524 NGIHVYAVDVTKD
+524 GIHFYAVDVTKD

-542 KNKNKFDEYLKKM
+542 KNKFDEYLKKM
-555 SGDDKKF
+555 SGDKGEFLNIDK
-562 LSVDENVAE
+562 NVAE
-571 KFKDALTKVTLVDTI
+571 KFKDVLTKVTLVDTI
-586 ENDAEV
+586 ENDAEI
-592 IGKLSHPKAKLTTP
+592 IGELSHPKAKLTTP
-606 SSSSSWLTSW
+606 STSFWGLSW
-616 FSSSKAT
+616 FSSSKKT
-623 ITWNL
+623 ITL
-628 DKEDLIKAYQTNK
+628 DLNKADLIKAYQTNE
-641 PLSLTYQLKY
+641 PISLTYQLKY

-687 SHKTKKVSV
+687 NHETKKVLV
-696 PVPIEPQ
+696 PVPIEPKAT
-703 VPDKPI
+703 DKVVDKSTGI
-709 DMPKI
+709 SKV
-714 ENETPKGTP
+714 ENVTPMVTP

-731 NVPETTLPMQPE
+731 NVPEATQPMKPIENDGIDKPELVIPKATDNIITPDSALPMQPE
-743 LPKETGKTGNNVE
+743 SPKETGKPGNNVELESPKPIEGSTDDSANKPDSTTPKTTDNIIIPNPTLPMKPETAEETEKTEINVE

-770 ANKPDSTIPKA
+770 ANKPDST
-781 TDNIIIPD
+781 
-789 TSRPMKP
+789 
-796 ESTDEIDH
+796 
-804 AKNNVEPETP
+804 TP
-814 KLIEKPIDDSANK
+814 K
-827 PKLATPKATDNII
+827 TTDNII

-851 TAEETEKLGNN
+851 TAEETEKTEINVEPESPKPIEKPTDDSANKPDSTIPKATDNIIIPNSTFPMKPESPEEIGETENN
-862 VKPESPKPIEDT
+862 VKPELSKPIEDT
-874 DSSAGTPKLDI
+874 DSSAGTQKLDI
-885 PKVTDTPDLSRPMK
+885 PKVM
-899 PETAEETEKLGNNVE
+899 
-914 PESPKPIEDT
+914 
-924 DSSAGTPK
+924 
-932 LDIPKVTDTPDLS
+932 
-945 RPMKPET
+945 
-952 AEETEKL
+952 
-959 GNNVE
+959 
-964 PESPKPIEDTD
+964 
-975 SSAGTPKL
+975 
-983 DIPKVTDT
+983 DT

-997 MKPESTEEID
+997 MKPESTEEIG

-1051 QKSRLSE
+1051 QKSRPSE

-1072 SDTLPSTGQADSPI
+1072 SNSLPSTGQADSPI

>member
-29 YPQNTVTVYAETPVT
+29 YPQNTVTVYAETP
-44 ESTTLE
+44 TLE
-50 KNEEIDNTSSITRPI
+50 KTAETDSASPI
-65 AVEDP
+65 MPTAAAEDA

-142 VDDYSTNVE
+142 VDDYSTKVE
-151 KPNETVSST
+151 KPTETVAST
-160 VDKTPKELFT
+160 VDKTSKDLFT

-201 VLVDTSKKMDVEA
+201 VLVDTSKKMDGDA
-214 KKTAKANIVEL
+214 KKAAKDNIVEL

-261 VETTVEKLFT
+261 VETTIEKLFT

-297 KSGKRK
+297 NSGKRK

-408 VDVDSSQLE
+408 ADVDSSQLE

-537 KAGEE
+537 KVGEE

-606 SSSSSWLTSW
+606 SSSSWLTSW

-899 PETAEETEKLGNNVE
+899 PETAEETEKLGNNV
-914 PESPKPIEDT
+914 K
-924 DSSAGTPK
+924 
-932 LDIPKVTDTPDLS
+932 
-945 RPMKPET
+945 
-952 AEETEKL
+952 
-959 GNNVE
+959 

>member
-1 MNHPKFT
+1 M
-8 LRKLSIGLV
+8 
-17 SLGAGVALSGTL
+17 
-29 YPQNTVTVYAETPVT
+29 
-44 ESTTLE
+44 
-50 KNEEIDNTSSITRPI
+50 
-65 AVEDP
+65 
-70 KVVQAN
+70 
-76 ENKEGEAVDSSSTL
+76 
-90 DLPKSDEET
+90 DEEAKRT
-99 TSPEALTNENA
+99 AKDNI
-110 SESEV
+110 V
-115 KVAENTSSSEEK
+115 KL
-127 ATEKEERAV
+127 
-136 QYVEKE
+136 VEKM
-142 VDDYSTNVE
+142 TN
-151 KPNETVSST
+151 P
-160 VDKTPKELFT
+160 D
-170 VSRTA
+170 
-175 EVGQDGVVTVT
+175 
-186 TQIVPK
+186 
-192 EIDKGAEIV
+192 
-201 VLVDTSKKMDVEA
+201 
-214 KKTAKANIVEL
+214 
-225 VKKMTE
+225 
-231 PNDVYNSRNSV
+231 DVYNSRNSV

-253 AQEVTSAN
+253 AQEVTSTN
-261 VETTVEKLFT
+261 VAAMIEKLFT

-297 KSGKRK
+297 NSGKRK

-314 FSYDLTDDVK
+314 FSYDLSDDVK
-324 AAPKYKKIDEDK
+324 SKPTYKTIEENK

-358 LLDDAKSLI
+358 LLKDAKSLI
-367 SFLNKVGITRFDKAL
+367 DFLDKIGIKQFNKALEGTSAIEGITDFLGKF
-382 DDVSTIAGITK
+382 IK
-393 LIGIIAKDPLDYINL
+393 NPLEYIDL
-408 VDVDSSQLE
+408 ADIDSSKLE
-417 EKNFNY
+417 EKSFNY
-423 EKQIGEGYHFRSFYE
+423 DKQIGEGYHFRSFYE
-438 RKVEPLT
+438 RKLEPL
-445 FRNQIVSKIKHNLT
+445 RVREEVIKKIKDN
-459 TELKKAELPTN
+459 LKKELDKAALPTN
-470 TLSYIAEKL
+470 TLSYIGKKL

-492 ANSLVDYIFY
+492 ATSLVDYIFY

-517 EAKIATK
+517 EAKIATEK
-524 NGIHVYAVDVTKD
+524 GIHFYAVDVTKD

-542 KNKNKFDEYLKKM
+542 KNKFDDYLKKM
-555 SGDDKKF
+555 SGDKGAF

-571 KFKDALTKVTLVDTI
+571 KFKDVLTKVSLVDSL
-586 ENDAEV
+586 ENDVEF
-592 IGKLSHPKAKLTTP
+592 AKKP
-606 SSSSSWLTSW
+606 DSSKVKITNGASGLWSL
-616 FSSSKAT
+616 FSSSKTT

-641 PLSLTYQLKY
+641 PLSLTYQLQLKD
-651 KGKKNSNSQKLVS
+651 KKKKDSQKLVS
-664 TEISHEINDK
+664 TEISHAVNGNEGTK
-674 VGKKVYSSLKVSL
+674 TRSSLIVTL
-687 SHKTKKVSV
+687 NHKTKKVLV

-709 DMPKI
+709 DMPKV

-723 EIPRQTEP
+723 ETPMQEKP
-731 NVPETTLPMQPE
+731 NVPEATQPMKPIENDGVDKPELDIPKATDNIITPDSTLPMQPE
-743 LPKETGKTGNNVE
+743 LPKETGKPGNNVE

-763 EDSTDDS
+763 EKPTDDS
-770 ANKPDSTIPKA
+770 ANKPD
-781 TDNIIIPD
+781 
-789 TSRPMKP
+789 
-796 ESTDEIDH
+796 STDEIDH

-862 VKPESPKPIEDT
+862 VK
-874 DSSAGTPKLDI
+874 
-885 PKVTDTPDLSRPMK
+885 
-899 PETAEETEKLGNNVE
+899 

>member
-1 MNHPKFT
+1 M
-8 LRKLSIGLV
+8 
-17 SLGAGVALSGTL
+17 
-29 YPQNTVTVYAETPVT
+29 
-44 ESTTLE
+44 
-50 KNEEIDNTSSITRPI
+50 

-297 KSGKRK
+297 NSGKRK

-314 FSYDLTDDVK
+314 FSYDLTD
-324 AAPKYKKIDEDK
+324 AAKTETKYKTINEDK

-393 LIGIIAKDPLDYINL
+393 LIEIIAKNPLEYIDL
-408 VDVDSSQLE
+408 ADIDSSKLE
-417 EKNFNY
+417 EKSFNY
-423 EKQIGEGYHFRSFYE
+423 DKQIGEGYHFRSFYE
-438 RKVEPLT
+438 RKLEPL
-445 FRNQIVSKIKHNLT
+445 RVREEVIKKIKDN
-459 TELKKAELPTN
+459 LKKELDKAALPTN
-470 TLSYIAEKL
+470 TLSYIGKKL

-537 KAGEE
+537 KVGEE

-606 SSSSSWLTSW
+606 SSSSWLTSW
-616 FSSSKAT
+616 FSSSKTT

-641 PLSLTYQLKY
+641 PLSLTYQLQLKD
-651 KGKKNSNSQKLVS
+651 KKKKDSQKLVS
-664 TEISHEINDK
+664 TEISHAVN
-674 VGKKVYSSLKVSL
+674 GKEGTKTRSSLIVTL
-687 SHKTKKVSV
+687 NHKTKKVLV

-709 DMPKI
+709 DMPKV

-723 EIPRQTEP
+723 EIPMQEKP
-731 NVPETTLPMQPE
+731 NVPEATQPMKPIENDGVDKPELDIPKATDNIITPDSTLPMQPE
-743 LPKETGKTGNNVE
+743 LPKETGKPGNNVE

-763 EDSTDDS
+763 EKPTDDS
-770 ANKPDSTIPKA
+770 ANKPD
-781 TDNIIIPD
+781 
-789 TSRPMKP
+789 
-796 ESTDEIDH
+796 STDEIDH

-945 RPMKPET
+945 RPMKPE
-952 AEETEKL
+952 
-959 GNNVE
+959 
-964 PESPKPIEDTD
+964 
-975 SSAGTPKL
+975 
-983 DIPKVTDT
+983 
-991 PDLSRP
+991 
-997 MKPESTEEID
+997 STEEID

-1024 DNSAPISTIKDKVN
+1024 DNSAQISTIKDKVN

>member
-29 YPQNTVTVYAETPVT
+29 YPQNTVTVYAETP
-44 ESTTLE
+44 TLE
-50 KNEEIDNTSSITRPI
+50 KTAETDSTSPI
-65 AVEDP
+65 MPTAAAEDP
-70 KVVQAN
+70 EVAQAN
-76 ENKEGEAVDSSSTL
+76 ENKEVEVADSSSTL
-90 DLPKSDEET
+90 DLPKSNEET

-127 ATEKEERAV
+127 ATEKEEPAV

-142 VDDYSTNVE
+142 VDDYSTKVE
-151 KPNETVSST
+151 KPTETVASI
-160 VDKTPKELFT
+160 VDKTSKELFT

-175 EVGQDGVVTVT
+175 EVDQEGVVTVT

-201 VLVDTSKKMDVEA
+201 VLVDTSKKMDEEA
-214 KKTAKANIVEL
+214 KRTAKDNIVKL
-225 VKKMTE
+225 VEKMTN
-231 PNDVYNSRNSV
+231 PDDVYNSRNSV
-242 RVIGFNRKLSE
+242 RVIGFNSKLSE
-253 AQEVTSAN
+253 AQEVTSTN
-261 VETTVEKLFT
+261 VAAMIEKLFT

-297 KSGKRK
+297 NSGKRK

-314 FSYDLTDDVK
+314 FSYDLSDDVK
-324 AAPKYKKIDEDK
+324 SKPTYKTIEENK

-358 LLDDAKSLI
+358 LLKDAKSLI
-367 SFLNKVGITRFDKAL
+367 DFLDKIGIKQFNKALEGTSAIEGITDFLGKF
-382 DDVSTIAGITK
+382 IK
-393 LIGIIAKDPLDYINL
+393 NPLEYIDL
-408 VDVDSSQLE
+408 ADIDSSKLE
-417 EKNFNY
+417 EKSFNY
-423 EKQIGEGYHFRSFYE
+423 DKQIGEGYHFRSFYE
-438 RKVEPLT
+438 RKLEPL
-445 FRNQIVSKIKHNLT
+445 RVREEVIKKIKDN
-459 TELKKAELPTN
+459 LKKELDKAALPTN
-470 TLSYIAEKL
+470 TLSYIGKKL

-492 ANSLVDYIFY
+492 ATSLVDYIFY

-517 EAKIATK
+517 EAKIATEK
-524 NGIHVYAVDVTKD
+524 GIHFYAVDVTKD

-542 KNKNKFDEYLKKM
+542 KNKFDDYLKKM
-555 SGDDKKF
+555 SGDKGAF

-571 KFKDALTKVTLVDTI
+571 KFKDVLTKVSLVDSL
-586 ENDAEV
+586 ENDVEF
-592 IGKLSHPKAKLTTP
+592 AKKP
-606 SSSSSWLTSW
+606 DSSKVKITNGASGLWSL
-616 FSSSKAT
+616 FSSSKTT

-641 PLSLTYQLKY
+641 PLSLTYQLQLKD
-651 KGKKNSNSQKLVS
+651 KKKKDSQKLVS
-664 TEISHEINDK
+664 TEISHAVNGNEGTK
-674 VGKKVYSSLKVSL
+674 TRSSLIVTL
-687 SHKTKKVSV
+687 NHKTKKVLV

-709 DMPKI
+709 DMPKV

-723 EIPRQTEP
+723 ETPMQEKP
-731 NVPETTLPMQPE
+731 NVPEATQPMKPIENDGVDKPELDIPKATDNIITPDSTLPMQPE
-743 LPKETGKTGNNVE
+743 LPKETGKPGNNVE

-763 EDSTDDS
+763 EKPTDDS
-770 ANKPDSTIPKA
+770 ANKPD
-781 TDNIIIPD
+781 
-789 TSRPMKP
+789 
-796 ESTDEIDH
+796 STDEIDH

-862 VKPESPKPIEDT
+862 VEPESPKPIEDT
-874 DSSAGTPKLDI
+874 DSSAGTPQLDI
-885 PKVTDTPDLSRPMK
+885 PKVMDTPDLSRPMK

-924 DSSAGTPK
+924 DSSAGTPQ
-932 LDIPKVTDTPDLS
+932 
-945 RPMKPET
+945 
-952 AEETEKL
+952 
-959 GNNVE
+959 
-964 PESPKPIEDTD
+964 
-975 SSAGTPKL
+975 L

-1058 NMEKVSSVNRSNEK
+1058 NMEKVSGVNRSNEK
-1072 SDTLPSTGQADSPI
+1072 SHTLPSTGQADSPI

>member
-29 YPQNTVTVYAETPVT
+29 YPQNTVTVYAETP
-44 ESTTLE
+44 TLE
-50 KNEEIDNTSSITRPI
+50 KNAETDSTSPI
-65 AVEDP
+65 MPTAVVEDS

-76 ENKEGEAVDSSSTL
+76 ENKEGEVADSSSTL
-90 DLPKSDEET
+90 DLPKSNAESA
-99 TSPEALTNENA
+99 SPEALTNENA
-110 SESEV
+110 SELEV
-115 KVAENTSSSEEK
+115 KVAENTSASEEK
-127 ATEKEERAV
+127 ATEKEEPAV

-142 VDDYSTNVE
+142 VDDYSTKVE
-151 KPNETVSST
+151 KPTETVSST

-201 VLVDTSKKMDVEA
+201 VLVDTSKKMDEDA
-214 KKTAKANIVEL
+214 KKTAKDNIIKLVE
-225 VKKMTE
+225 KMTV
-231 PNDVYNSRNSV
+231 PTNDYNSRNSV

-253 AQEVTSAN
+253 AQEVNSTN

-297 KSGKRK
+297 NSGKRK

-314 FSYDLTDDVK
+314 FSYDLTD
-324 AAPKYKKIDEDK
+324 AAKTEPKYKTIDEDK

-358 LLDDAKSLI
+358 LLKDAKSLI
-367 SFLNKVGITRFDKAL
+367 EFLNKLGITRFNEAL
-382 DDVSTIAGITK
+382 DGVSTVAGLTDF
-393 LIGIIAKDPLDYINL
+393 IGKFFRNPLDYIDL
-408 VDVDSSQLE
+408 ADIDSSKLE
-417 EKNFNY
+417 EQKFNY

-438 RKVEPLT
+438 RKLDPLP
-445 FRNQIVSKIKHNLT
+445 FKDAIVKKIKDN
-459 TELKKAELPTN
+459 LKKELDKAALPTN
-470 TLSYIAEKL
+470 TLSYIGKKL
-479 GLTNTSEKAIDLF
+479 GLTNTSEKTIDLF
-492 ANSLVDYIFY
+492 ANTLVDYIFY
-502 GRKNIFNN
+502 GRKNVFYN

-517 EAKIATK
+517 EAKIATEK
-524 NGIHVYAVDVTKD
+524 GIHFYAVDVTKD

-542 KNKNKFDEYLKKM
+542 KNKFDEYLKKM
-555 SGDDKKF
+555 SGDKGEFLNIDK
-562 LSVDENVAE
+562 NVAE
-571 KFKDALTKVTLVDTI
+571 KFKDVLTKVTLVDTI
-586 ENDAEV
+586 ENDAEI
-592 IGKLSHPKAKLTTP
+592 IGELSHPKAKLTTP
-606 SSSSSWLTSW
+606 STSFWGLSW
-616 FSSSKAT
+616 FSSSKKT
-623 ITWNL
+623 ITL
-628 DKEDLIKAYQTNK
+628 DLNKADLIKAYQTNE
-641 PLSLTYQLKY
+641 PISLTYQLKY

-687 SHKTKKVSV
+687 NHETKKVLV
-696 PVPIEPQ
+696 PVPIEPKDTDK
-703 VPDKPI
+703 VVDKPTGI
-709 DMPKI
+709 SKV
-714 ENETPKGTP
+714 ENMTPMVTP
-723 EIPRQTEP
+723 EIPKQTEP
-731 NVPETTLPMQPE
+731 KVPEATQPM
-743 LPKETGKTGNNVE
+743 
-756 PESPKPI
+756 KPI
-763 EDSTDDS
+763 ENDGID
-770 ANKPDSTIPKA
+770 KPELVIPKA
-781 TDNIIIPD
+781 TDNIITPD
-789 TSRPMKP
+789 SALPMQP
-796 ESTDEIDH
+796 DST
-804 AKNNVEPETP
+804 TP
-814 KLIEKPIDDSANK
+814 K
-827 PKLATPKATDNII
+827 TTDNII

-851 TAEETEKLGNN
+851 TAEETEKTEIN
-862 VKPESPKPIEDT
+862 VELESPKPIEDSTDDSANKPDSTTPKATDNIIIPNSTFPMKPESPKIIEDSTDDSANKSDSTIPKATDNIIIPNPTLPMKPDSPEETEKTGNNVEPELSKPIEDT
-874 DSSAGTPKLDI
+874 DSSAGTQKLDI
-885 PKVTDTPDLSRPMK
+885 PKVM
-899 PETAEETEKLGNNVE
+899 
-914 PESPKPIEDT
+914 
-924 DSSAGTPK
+924 
-932 LDIPKVTDTPDLS
+932 
-945 RPMKPET
+945 
-952 AEETEKL
+952 
-959 GNNVE
+959 
-964 PESPKPIEDTD
+964 
-975 SSAGTPKL
+975 
-983 DIPKVTDT
+983 DT

-997 MKPESTEEID
+997 MKPESTEEIG

-1051 QKSRLSE
+1051 QKSRPSE

-1072 SDTLPSTGQADSPI
+1072 SNSLPSTGQADSPI

>member
-44 ESTTLE
+44 ESTTVE

-70 KVVQAN
+70 KVVQVN

-115 KVAENTSSSEEK
+115 KVAENTSSSEGK
-127 ATEKEERAV
+127 ATEKEEPAV

-201 VLVDTSKKMDVEA
+201 VLVDTSKKMDRDA
-214 KKTAKANIVEL
+214 KKAAKANIVEL

-261 VETTVEKLFT
+261 VETTIEKLFT

-297 KSGKRK
+297 NSGKRK

-314 FSYDLTDDVK
+314 FSYDLTD
-324 AAPKYKKIDEDK
+324 AAKTETKYKTINEDK

-358 LLDDAKSLI
+358 LLKDAKSLI
-367 SFLNKVGITRFDKAL
+367 EFLNKLGITRFNEAL
-382 DDVSTIAGITK
+382 DGVSTVAGLTDF
-393 LIGIIAKDPLDYINL
+393 IGKFFRNPLDYIDL
-408 VDVDSSQLE
+408 ADIDSSKLE
-417 EKNFNY
+417 EQKFNY

-438 RKVEPLT
+438 RKLDPLP
-445 FRNQIVSKIKHNLT
+445 FKDAIVKKIKYN
-459 TELKKAELPTN
+459 LKKELDKAALPTN
-470 TLSYIAEKL
+470 TLSYIGKKI

-502 GRKNIFNN
+502 GRKNVFYN

-517 EAKIATK
+517 EAKIATEK
-524 NGIHVYAVDVTKD
+524 GIHFYAVDVTKD

-542 KNKNKFDEYLKKM
+542 KNKFDDYLKKM
-555 SGDDKKF
+555 SGDKGEF

-571 KFKDALTKVTLVDTI
+571 KFKDVLTKVTLVDTI
-586 ENDAEV
+586 ENDAEI
-592 IGKLSHPKAKLTTP
+592 IGELSHPKAKLTTP
-606 SSSSSWLTSW
+606 SPSSFWLTSL
-616 FSSSKAT
+616 FSSSKTT
-623 ITWNL
+623 ITL
-628 DKEDLIKAYQTNK
+628 DLNKADLIEAYQTNK
-641 PLSLTYQLKY
+641 PISLTYQLKY
-651 KGKKNSNSQKLVS
+651 KGKKNRNSQKLVS
-664 TEISHEINDK
+664 TEISHTINDK
-674 VGKKVYSSLKVSL
+674 NKEKKYSSKITLN
-687 SHKTKKVSV
+687 HETKKVLV
-696 PVPIEPQ
+696 PVSSEPKDT
-703 VPDKPI
+703 DKVVDKSTGISKVENMTPMVTSE
-709 DMPKI
+709 MPK
-714 ENETPKGTP
+714 
-723 EIPRQTEP
+723 QTEP
-731 NVPETTLPMQPE
+731 NVPDSTLPMQPE

-756 PESPKPI
+756 TESPKPIENSTDDSANKPDSTTPKTTDNIIIPNSTLPMKPETTEETEKPGNNVETESPKII

-770 ANKPDSTIPKA
+770 ANKPDSIIPKA
-781 TDNIIIPD
+781 TDNIIIPNS
-789 TSRPMKP
+789 TFPMKP
-796 ESTDEIDH
+796 ESPEEIG
-804 AKNNVEPETP
+804 
-814 KLIEKPIDDSANK
+814 
-827 PKLATPKATDNII
+827 
-840 IPNPTLPMKPE
+840 
-851 TAEETEKLGNN
+851 ETENS

-874 DSSAGTPKLDI
+874 DSSAGTQKLDI
-885 PKVTDTPDLSRPMK
+885 PKVMDTPDLSR
-899 PETAEETEKLGNNVE
+899 
-914 PESPKPIEDT
+914 S
-924 DSSAGTPK
+924 
-932 LDIPKVTDTPDLS
+932 
-945 RPMKPET
+945 
-952 AEETEKL
+952 
-959 GNNVE
+959 
-964 PESPKPIEDTD
+964 
-975 SSAGTPKL
+975 
-983 DIPKVTDT
+983 
-991 PDLSRP
+991 
-997 MKPESTEEID
+997 MKPESTEEIG

-1014 PDSSKTIKDS
+1014 PDSSKIIKDS

-1072 SDTLPSTGQADSPI
+1072 SRTLPSTGQADSPI

>member
-17 SLGAGVALSGTL
+17 SLGAGVALLGTL
-29 YPQNTVTVYAETPVT
+29 YPQNTVTVYAETPI
-44 ESTTLE
+44 LE
-50 KNEEIDNTSSITRPI
+50 KTAETDSTSPI
-65 AVEDP
+65 MPTAVVEDS

-76 ENKEGEAVDSSSTL
+76 ENKEGEVADSSSTS
-90 DLPKSDEET
+90 DLPKSNEET
-99 TSPEALTNENA
+99 TSPEALTNKNA
-110 SESEV
+110 SELEV

-142 VDDYSTNVE
+142 VDDYSTKVE
-151 KPNETVSST
+151 KPTETVSST
-160 VDKTPKELFT
+160 VDKTSKELFT

-201 VLVDTSKKMDVEA
+201 VLVDTSKKMDEDA
-214 KKTAKANIVEL
+214 KKTAKDNIIKLVE
-225 VKKMTE
+225 KMTD
-231 PNDVYNSRNSV
+231 PTNTHNSRNSV

-253 AQEVTSAN
+253 AKEVNKTN
-261 VETTVEKLFT
+261 VKDTIDNLFSN
-271 DAEQNYNWGVDMQGA
+271 AEQNYNWGVDMQGA

-297 KSGKRK
+297 NSGKRK

-314 FSYDLTDDVK
+314 FSYDLSDEVK
-324 AAPKYKKIDEDK
+324 SKPTYKNIKEDK

-382 DDVSTIAGITK
+382 DDVSTVAGITK

-408 VDVDSSQLE
+408 VDVDSSQLG

-423 EKQIGEGYHFRSFYE
+423 EKQIGEGYHFRSFYD

-492 ANSLVDYIFY
+492 ATSLVDYIFY

-517 EAKIATK
+517 EAKIATEK
-524 NGIHVYAVDVTKD
+524 GIHFYAVDVTKD

-542 KNKNKFDEYLKKM
+542 KNKFDDYLKKM
-555 SGDDKKF
+555 SGDDRKF

-571 KFKDALTKVTLVDTI
+571 KFKDVLTKVTLVDTI
-586 ENDAEV
+586 ENEAEV

-606 SSSSSWLTSW
+606 SPSSW
-616 FSSSKAT
+616 FSSLFSSSKTT
-623 ITWNL
+623 ITL
-628 DKEDLIKAYQTNK
+628 DLNKADLIKAYQTNE
-641 PLSLTYQLKY
+641 PISLTYQLQY
-651 KGKKNSNSQKLVS
+651 KGKKNRNSQKLVS
-664 TEISHEINDK
+664 TEISHTINDK
-674 VGKKVYSSLKVSL
+674 NKEKKYSSKITLN
-687 SHKTKKVSV
+687 HETKKVSV
-696 PVPIEPQ
+696 PVPIEPKDTDK
-703 VPDKPI
+703 VVDKPTGI
-709 DMPKI
+709 SKV
-714 ENETPKGTP
+714 ENMTPMVTP
-723 EIPRQTEP
+723 EIPKQTEP
-731 NVPETTLPMQPE
+731 KVPEATQPMKPIENDGIDKPELVIPKATDNIITPDSALPMQPE
-743 LPKETGKTGNNVE
+743 SPKETGKPGNNVE
-756 PESPKPI
+756 LESPKPI

-770 ANKPDSTIPKA
+770 ANKPDST
-781 TDNIIIPD
+781 
-789 TSRPMKP
+789 
-796 ESTDEIDH
+796 
-804 AKNNVEPETP
+804 TP
-814 KLIEKPIDDSANK
+814 K
-827 PKLATPKATDNII
+827 TTDNII

-851 TAEETEKLGNN
+851 TAEETEKTEIN
-862 VKPESPKPIEDT
+862 VEPESPKPIEDSTDDSANKSDSTIPKATDNIIIPNSTFPMKPESPEEIGETENSVKPELSKPIEDT
-874 DSSAGTPKLDI
+874 DSSAGTQKLDI
-885 PKVTDTPDLSRPMK
+885 PKVM
-899 PETAEETEKLGNNVE
+899 
-914 PESPKPIEDT
+914 
-924 DSSAGTPK
+924 
-932 LDIPKVTDTPDLS
+932 
-945 RPMKPET
+945 
-952 AEETEKL
+952 
-959 GNNVE
+959 
-964 PESPKPIEDTD
+964 
-975 SSAGTPKL
+975 
-983 DIPKVTDT
+983 DT

-997 MKPESTEEID
+997 MKPESTEEIG

-1024 DNSAPISTIKDKVN
+1024 DNSAPISTINDKVN

-1051 QKSRLSE
+1051 QKSRPSE

-1072 SDTLPSTGQADSPI
+1072 SNSLPSTGQANSPI

>member
-1 MNHPKFT
+1 
-8 LRKLSIGLV
+8 
-17 SLGAGVALSGTL
+17 
-29 YPQNTVTVYAETPVT
+29 
-44 ESTTLE
+44 
-50 KNEEIDNTSSITRPI
+50 
-65 AVEDP
+65 
-70 KVVQAN
+70 
-76 ENKEGEAVDSSSTL
+76 
-90 DLPKSDEET
+90 
-99 TSPEALTNENA
+99 
-110 SESEV
+110 
-115 KVAENTSSSEEK
+115 
-127 ATEKEERAV
+127 
-136 QYVEKE
+136 
-142 VDDYSTNVE
+142 
-151 KPNETVSST
+151 
-160 VDKTPKELFT
+160 
-170 VSRTA
+170 
-175 EVGQDGVVTVT
+175 
-186 TQIVPK
+186 
-192 EIDKGAEIV
+192 
-201 VLVDTSKKMDVEA
+201 MDVEA

-571 KFKDALTKVTLVDTI
+571 KFKDVLTKVTLVDTI
-586 ENDAEV
+586 ENDVEI
-592 IGKLSHPKAKLTTP
+592 IGGLNHPKAKLTTP
-606 SSSSSWLTSW
+606 SSSSFWLTSL
-616 FSSSKAT
+616 FSSSKTT
-623 ITWNL
+623 ITL
-628 DKEDLIKAYQTNK
+628 DLNKADLIEAYQTNK
-641 PLSLTYQLKY
+641 PISLTYQLKY
-651 KGKKNSNSQKLVS
+651 KGKKNRNSQKLVS
-664 TEISHEINDK
+664 TEISHTINDK
-674 VGKKVYSSLKVSL
+674 NKEKKYSSKITLN
-687 SHKTKKVSV
+687 HETKKVLV
-696 PVPIEPQ
+696 PVPIEPKDT
-703 VPDKPI
+703 DKVVDKSTGI
-709 DMPKI
+709 SKV
-714 ENETPKGTP
+714 ENMTPMVTP
-723 EIPRQTEP
+723 EIPKQTEP
-731 NVPETTLPMQPE
+731 NVPDSTLPMQPE
-743 LPKETGKTGNNVE
+743 LPKETGKPGNNVE
-756 PESPKPI
+756 TESPKSIENSTDDSANKPDSTTPKTTDNIIIPNSTLPMKPETPEETEKTEINVETESPKPI
-763 EDSTDDS
+763 EKTIDDS

-781 TDNIIIPD
+781 TDNIIIPNP
-789 TSRPMKP
+789 TLPMKP
-796 ESTDEIDH
+796 DSTEETE
-804 AKNNVEPETP
+804 KPGNNVEPE
-814 KLIEKPIDDSANK
+814 
-827 PKLATPKATDNII
+827 LATPKATDNII
-840 IPNPTLPMKPE
+840 IPNSTFPMKPDS
-851 TAEETEKLGNN
+851 TEEIGKTENS

-874 DSSAGTPKLDI
+874 DSSAGTQKLDI
-885 PKVTDTPDLSRPMK
+885 PKVMDTPDLSRPMQ
-899 PETAEETEKLGNNVE
+899 
-914 PESPKPIEDT
+914 
-924 DSSAGTPK
+924 
-932 LDIPKVTDTPDLS
+932 
-945 RPMKPET
+945 
-952 AEETEKL
+952 
-959 GNNVE
+959 
-964 PESPKPIEDTD
+964 
-975 SSAGTPKL
+975 
-983 DIPKVTDT
+983 
-991 PDLSRP
+991 
-997 MKPESTEEID
+997 PESTEEIG

-1072 SDTLPSTGQADSPI
+1072 SRTLPSTGQADSPI

>member
-29 YPQNTVTVYAETPVT
+29 YPQNTVTVYAETP
-44 ESTTLE
+44 TLE
-50 KNEEIDNTSSITRPI
+50 KTAETDSTSLIMPT
-65 AVEDP
+65 AVVEDS
-70 KVVQAN
+70 KFVQAN
-76 ENKEGEAVDSSSTL
+76 ENKEVEVADSSSTS
-90 DLPKSDEET
+90 DLPKSNEET
-99 TSPEALTNENA
+99 TSPEALTNKNA

-127 ATEKEERAV
+127 ATEKEEPAV
-136 QYVEKE
+136 RYEEKE

-151 KPNETVSST
+151 KPTETVSST

-201 VLVDTSKKMDVEA
+201 VLVDTSKKMDEEA
-214 KKTAKANIVEL
+214 KKTAKDNIVKL
-225 VKKMTE
+225 VKEMTA
-231 PNDVYNSRNSV
+231 PTNDYNSRNSV

-261 VETTVEKLFT
+261 VETTIEKLFT

-297 KSGKRK
+297 KSRKRK

-314 FSYDLTDDVK
+314 FSYDLTD
-324 AAPKYKKIDEDK
+324 AAKTETKYKTINEDK

-358 LLDDAKSLI
+358 LLKDAKSLI
-367 SFLNKVGITRFDKAL
+367 EFLNKLGITRFNEAL
-382 DDVSTIAGITK
+382 DGVSTIAGLTD
-393 LIGIIAKDPLDYINL
+393 LIGKFFRNPLDYIDL
-408 VDVDSSQLE
+408 ADIDSSKLE
-417 EKNFNY
+417 EQKFNY

-438 RKVEPLT
+438 RKLDPLP
-445 FRNQIVSKIKHNLT
+445 FKDDIVKKIKHNLK
-459 TELKKAELPTN
+459 TELDKAALPTN
-470 TLSYIAEKL
+470 TFSYIGKKI

-492 ANSLVDYIFY
+492 ATSLVDYIFY

-517 EAKIATK
+517 EAKIATEK
-524 NGIHVYAVDVTKD
+524 GIHFYAVDVTKND
-537 KAGEE
+537 EQ
-542 KNKNKFDEYLKKM
+542 KNKFDDYLKKM
-555 SGDDKKF
+555 SGDDRKF

-571 KFKDALTKVTLVDTI
+571 KFKDVLTKVTLVDSL
-586 ENDAEV
+586 ENDVEF
-592 IGKLSHPKAKLTTP
+592 AKKP
-606 SSSSSWLTSW
+606 DSSKVKITNGASGLWSL
-616 FSSSKAT
+616 FSSSKTT

-628 DKEDLIKAYQTNK
+628 DKEDLIKAYQTNQ
-641 PLSLTYQLKY
+641 PLSLTYQIQVKDD
-651 KGKKNSNSQKLVS
+651 KKKKTQKLMS
-664 TEISHEINDK
+664 TEISHAVN
-674 VGKKVYSSLKVSL
+674 GKEGTKTRSSLIVTL
-687 SHKTKKVSV
+687 NHKTKKVSV
-696 PVPIEPQ
+696 PVPIEPKDT
-703 VPDKPI
+703 DKAVDESTGI
-709 DMPKI
+709 SKV
-714 ENETPKGTP
+714 ENMTPMVTP

-731 NVPETTLPMQPE
+731 NVPEATQPMKPIENDGIDKPELVIPKVTDNIITPDSALPMQPE
-743 LPKETGKTGNNVE
+743 SPKETGKPGNNVE

-770 ANKPDSTIPKA
+770 ANKPDSTTPKT
-781 TDNIIIPD
+781 TDNIIIPNP
-789 TSRPMKP
+789 TLPMKP
-796 ESTDEIDH
+796 ETAEETEKTEI
-804 AKNNVEPETP
+804 NVEPESP
-814 KLIEKPIDDSANK
+814 KPIEDSTDDSANK
-827 PKLATPKATDNII
+827 PKRTIPKATDNII

-851 TAEETEKLGNN
+851 TAEEIGETENN
-862 VKPESPKPIEDT
+862 VKPELSKPIEDT
-874 DSSAGTPKLDI
+874 DSSAGTQKLDI
-885 PKVTDTPDLSRPMK
+885 PKVM
-899 PETAEETEKLGNNVE
+899 
-914 PESPKPIEDT
+914 
-924 DSSAGTPK
+924 
-932 LDIPKVTDTPDLS
+932 
-945 RPMKPET
+945 
-952 AEETEKL
+952 
-959 GNNVE
+959 
-964 PESPKPIEDTD
+964 
-975 SSAGTPKL
+975 
-983 DIPKVTDT
+983 DT

-997 MKPESTEEID
+997 MKPESTEEIG
-1007 KAENSDT
+1007 KVENSDT

-1051 QKSRLSE
+1051 QKSHPSE

-1072 SDTLPSTGQADSPI
+1072 SNSLPSTGQADSPI